1 MSRAVVL
8 LLWLF
13 ISAEALSQT
22 TPYTVLKDPRHP
34 EKNMLVGQVSP
45 YILLNDSSFSWFPA
59 NQKGYSGSAPLMAAL
74 SSSSG
79 VCFIVFAG
87 TWCEDSHFIIP
98 RFFRSL
104 ESAGFPNDRIVL
116 YALDRD
122 KKMPGGLTTALGIT
136 NVPTIIV
143 TKNGKETGRVI
154 EYGKTG
160 KWDEEIAELVK

>member
-1 MSRAVVL
+1 MSRAAVL
-8 LLWLF
+8 LLLLF
-13 ISAEALSQT
+13 LSAGALSQT

-34 EKNMLVGQVSP
+34 EKNMLVGQISP

-59 NQKGYSGSAPLMAAL
+59 NQKGYSGSAPLMSAL

-98 RFFRSL
+98 RFFRTL
-104 ESAGFPNDRIVL
+104 ESAGFPNDRLVL